1 MLETLQ
7 IARTDLHWL
16 NLEQKSGIMS
26 SIDLN
31 RPDDIQRDSIE
42 DFFEDFREAYENCE
56 TILIDLEHKPDD
68 QNLLNGLF
76 RVVHT
81 IKGNLGFIGLFS
93 LIPLL
98 QSLEDVLDDI
108 RKGHMAYDSA
118 LCDVILQSLDRTKG
132 IVNAKMDNQQGPL
145 TPQKISYIS
154 ARMTELTSIDAGAR
168 AVCIQHILL
177 GLNPATRFDD
187 LPQQT
192 PTAPVPTA
200 SAVTATAAVE
210 DPLMVWRRML
220 QLYGIPQDEDTMFF
234 AGLVQSIENRSTHW
248 QGRTARQLFLCLEMN
263 RQAGNKVDK
272 DQLAIAVMLH
282 DLGMAFLP
290 HTLFNQQGQPDPS
303 QLSLWQRHAEHCAS
317 LLASSPRWQ
326 EAAAIIWQHHEHVDG
341 SGFPDGLEGD
351 DIADGAK
358 ILRIADEF
366 DARPQDSE
374 DPAVAR
380 RHMMKAVLDINNQ
393 SGKTFDTFWVDI
405 FNQVV
410 RAHHQHFAR

>member
-1 MLETLQ
+1 
-7 IARTDLHWL
+7 
-16 NLEQKSGIMS
+16 MS

-108 RKGHMAYDSA
+108 RKGHMAYDSS

-132 IVNAKMDNQQGPL
+132 IVNAKMDNQPGPL
-145 TPQKISYIS
+145 SNAKIHYIS
-154 ARMTELTSIDAGAR
+154 EHLTQLTSIDADSR
-168 AVCIQHILL
+168 SICIKHILL
-177 GLNPATRFDD
+177 GLDPGSHIND
-187 LPQQT
+187 LPKEL
-192 PTAPVPTA
+192 TA
-200 SAVTATAAVE
+200 SVPSATTAATASSSQQSAEQVPYE
-210 DPLMVWRRML
+210 DPLLVWRRML

-234 AGLVQSIENRSTHW
+234 AGLVQSIENRSPHW

-290 HTLFNQQGQPDPS
+290 LSLFDQQMQPDPS
-303 QLSLWQRHAEHCAS
+303 QLSLWKRHAEHCAS

-341 SGFPDGLEGD
+341 TGFPDGLEGD

-366 DARPQDSE
+366 DARPQNID
-374 DPAVAR
+374 DATAAR

-393 SGKTFDTFWVDI
+393 TGKTFDAFWVDI

>member
-1 MLETLQ
+1 
-7 IARTDLHWL
+7 
-16 NLEQKSGIMS
+16 MS

-31 RPDDIQRDSIE
+31 RPDDFQRDSID

-56 TILIDLEHKPDD
+56 TILIDLEHKPDNQD
-68 QNLLNGLF
+68 LLNGLF

-132 IVNAKMDNQQGPL
+132 IVNAKIENQQGPL
-145 TPQKISYIS
+145 SPQKISYIS
-154 ARMTELTSIDAGAR
+154 AHLTQLTSIDEDAR
-168 AVCIQHILL
+168 AVCIKHILL
-177 GLNPATRFDD
+177 GLDPTSRLED
-187 LPQQT
+187 LPQEVS
-192 PTAPVPTA
+192 AGPVA
-200 SAVTATAAVE
+200 AVTNTGPAAAPAAE
-210 DPLMVWRRML
+210 DPLLVWRRML

-234 AGLVQSIENRSTHW
+234 VGLVQSIESRSEQW

-290 HTLFNQQGQPDPS
+290 RTLFNEQMQADPT
-303 QLSLWQRHAEHCAS
+303 QLSLWKRHAEHCAS

-326 EAAAIIWQHHEHVDG
+326 EAAAIIWQHHENVDG
-341 SGFPDGLEGD
+341 SGFPDGLEGN
-351 DIADGAK
+351 DISDGAK

-366 DARPQDSE
+366 DARPQE
-374 DPAVAR
+374 HNDPAIAR

-393 SGKTFDTFWVDI
+393 SGKVFDTFWIDI
-405 FNQVV
+405 FNQVI

>member
-1 MLETLQ
+1 
-7 IARTDLHWL
+7 
-16 NLEQKSGIMS
+16 MS

-31 RPDDIQRDSIE
+31 RPDDFQRDSID

-56 TILIDLEHKPDD
+56 TILIDLEHKPDNQD
-68 QNLLNGLF
+68 LLNGLF

-132 IVNAKMDNQQGPL
+132 IVNAKIENQQGPL
-145 TPQKISYIS
+145 SPQKIGYIS
-154 ARMTELTSIDAGAR
+154 AHLTQLTSISDGAR
-168 AVCIQHILL
+168 AICIKHILL
-177 GLNPATRFDD
+177 GLDPSSRFED
-187 LPQQT
+187 LPQELSAT
-192 PTAPVPTA
+192 AEPAAAAAPV
-200 SAVTATAAVE
+200 AVAE
-210 DPLMVWRRML
+210 DPLLVWRRML
-220 QLYGIPQDEDTMFF
+220 QLYGIPQDEETMFF
-234 AGLVQSIENRSTHW
+234 VGLVHSIESRSEHW

-290 HTLFNQQGQPDPS
+290 RTVFNEQMQADPS
-303 QLSLWQRHAEHCAS
+303 QLSLWKRHAEHCAS

-366 DARPQDSE
+366 DARPQAHD
-374 DPAVAR
+374 DPTVAR

-393 SGKTFDTFWVDI
+393 SGKVFDAFWVDI

-410 RAHHQHFAR
+410 RAHHQHFSR